1 MRSGA
6 DKGSEVEGRGG
17 SDNGS
22 EAEVGRGR
30 VRKGRLVE
38 RLAYS

>member
-22 EAEVGRGR
+22 EAMVHRTIMGGGGGGGE
-30 VRKGRLVE
+30 
-38 RLAYS
+38 